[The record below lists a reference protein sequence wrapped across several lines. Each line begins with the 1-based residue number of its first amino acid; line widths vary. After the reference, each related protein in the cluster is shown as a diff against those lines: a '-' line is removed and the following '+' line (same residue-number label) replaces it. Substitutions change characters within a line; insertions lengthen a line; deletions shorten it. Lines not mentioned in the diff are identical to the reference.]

1 MSIAHYAATLTGK
14 IDPGWEE
21 PSMVRLIELA
31 GPGDHSGRGSA
42 RKFTLTTARLQNA
55 KRYIAA
61 ELLGPGRACG
71 GRRPLYG

>member
-1 MSIAHYAATLTGK
+1 
-14 IDPGWEE
+14 
-21 PSMVRLIELA
+21 MVRLIELA

>member
-31 GPGDHSGRGSA
+31 ALALAASLQLSA
-42 RKFTLTTARLQNA
+42 GAVAQ
-55 KRYIAA
+55 
-61 ELLGPGRACG
+61 LLHLLR
-71 GRRPLYG
+71 